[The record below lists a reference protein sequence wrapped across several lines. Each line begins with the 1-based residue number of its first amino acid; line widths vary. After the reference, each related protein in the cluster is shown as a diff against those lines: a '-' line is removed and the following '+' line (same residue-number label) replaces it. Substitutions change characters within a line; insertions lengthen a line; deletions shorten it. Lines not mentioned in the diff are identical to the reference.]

1 MADLNNFN
9 FTGRLTQ
16 DASIRTLASGTKVLS
31 ANVAVNTGF
40 GDHKKTLFVKVQQW
54 GERGEKIVSY
64 LTKGT
69 LIAGQGELSRSEWES
84 KEGNKN
90 VDIVIDVPNIQ
101 MLSTGNKSNTVT
113 AVIEDDSPD
122 AEPVF

>member
-1 MADLNNFN
+1 MDINSFV

-31 ANVAVNTGF
+31 ANVAINTGF
-40 GDHKKTLFVKVQQW
+40 GEHKKTLFVKVQQW

-69 LIAGQGELSRSEWES
+69 LVGGQGELSRSEWES

-113 AVIEDDSPD
+113 AVIEDDGPVAD
-122 AEPVF
+122 PVF